1 MSKIMEKADAF
12 PDEKTIEVDYWDIDF
27 FDSEFGEYLLLKPY
41 NSLYNAEQAI
51 QELLPADAAERNVK
65 LHFRVVRLPEE
76 TAKIGIRLLRAEH
89 LGKFVAIDGLVR
101 KTTEVRPMLR
111 EAVFQCL
118 RCYAILKVSQESTL
132 FKEPMECSKE
142 QGGCGRAA
150 ASTAFKL
157 LTEKSQF
164 IDTQKLEVQE
174 SPEELRAGAQPERL
188 TIYVEDD
195 LTGLI
200 SPGDR
205 VIVNGVLRSQQRVTR
220 LRGKSTLF
228 DIFLECNSL
237 ELKEK
242 EFEDVKIKE
251 DEIKEFIE
259 ISKKPNVYEIIIESI
274 APSIYGMPIEKE
286 ALALQLFSGVQKHLP
301 DETKI
306 RGDIHIL
313 LVGDPGTAKS
323 QLLEYVSHL
332 SPRGVYASGKSTS
345 AAGLTAAAVRD
356 EFGEGRW
363 VLEAGALVLADGG
376 IACID
381 EIDKMSSQ
389 DRSALHE
396 AMEQQEI
403 HVAKAGITAALKSRC
418 SLLAAANP
426 KYGRF
431 DEYRPISEQIDM
443 PPALLSRFDVIFP
456 IKDKPEKTQ
465 DLSMAEHIL
474 RSHVG
479 GEIKQHR
486 SHSHA
491 PKFTEDDEKD
501 ALKNIEPLLTQD
513 ILKKY
518 VAYARRNVYPV
529 MTRDAIQDLAD
540 FYVQLRTQE
549 GSGEGTAVAIT
560 PRQLEG
566 LVRLAEAS
574 ARIRLSEQITS
585 DDTDR
590 AIRITRYF
598 LSRVASAGEGGGFD
612 IDIIATGTGQSQR
625 TRMIRLI
632 EIIRDISE
640 RDKSGNAFEDDVIDE
655 AEAAGLDRDQITA
668 DIEKLRREGRIFKP
682 SEKRIRLV

>member
-1 MSKIMEKADAF
+1 MSRILEKADLY
-12 PDEKTIEVDYWDIDF
+12 PDEKSVEVSYWDIDF
-27 FDSEFGEYLLLKPY
+27 FDSEFSEHLLNKPF

-51 QELLPADAAERNVK
+51 LNLLPADAIDKGVK
-65 LHFRVVRLPEE
+65 LHVRINRLPEQ
-76 TAKIGIRLLRAEH
+76 TACIGIRYLRAEH
-89 LGKFVAIDGLVR
+89 LGKFIAIDGLVR
-101 KTTEVRPMLR
+101 KATEVRPMLR

-118 RCYAILKVSQESTL
+118 RCYGILKVPQDSMV

-164 IDTQKLEVQE
+164 VDTQKLEIQE

-195 LTGLI
+195 ITGQI

-205 VIVNGVLRSQQRVTR
+205 VVLNGILRSQQRITR

-228 DIFLECNSL
+228 DIFLDGNSI

-251 DEIKEFIE
+251 EEIKDFIDL
-259 ISKKPNVYEIIIESI
+259 SKRNDVYDVVIESI
-274 APSIYGMPIEKE
+274 APSIYGMQIEKE
-286 ALALQLFSGVQKHLP
+286 ALALQLFSGVTKHMP

-323 QLLEYVSHL
+323 QLLEYISHL
-332 SPRGVYASGKSTS
+332 SPRGIYASGKSTS

-456 IKDKPEKTQ
+456 IKDKPEKSQ
-465 DLSMAEHIL
+465 DMSMAEHIL

-486 SHSHA
+486 EHSDL
-491 PKFTEDDEKD
+491 PKFSKDEEDL
-501 ALKNIEPLLTQD
+501 ALKSVMPVLTQEF
-513 ILKKY
+513 LRKY
-518 VAYARRNVYPV
+518 VAYARRHVYPV

-549 GSGEGTAVAIT
+549 GSAEGTPVAIT

-574 ARIRLSEQITS
+574 ARMRLSEQITG
-585 DDTDR
+585 DDTAR
-590 AIRITRYF
+590 AIKITRYY
-598 LSRVASAGEGGGFD
+598 LTRVASSGEGGAFD
-612 IDIIATGTGQSQR
+612 IDIIATGTGHSQR
-625 TRMIRLI
+625 TRMIQLI

-640 RDKSGNAFEDDVIDE
+640 RDKSGSAYEDDVVEE
-655 AEAAGLDRDQITA
+655 AEARGLEREQVKA
-668 DIEKLRREGRIFKP
+668 DIEKLRREGRVFKP
-682 SEKRIRLV
+682 TEKRLRLV